1 VISRSFIDSL
11 LGLGS
16 EDAVRHPKID
26 SNKLKSRHTIK
37 IDFVDLDDIIILL
50 YFSQAKLL
58 YNNKILLSHPLR

>member
-1 VISRSFIDSL
+1 MLFTGNL

-37 IDFVDLDDIIILL
+37 IDFVDLDDIKKSSI
-50 YFSQAKLL
+50 FE
-58 YNNKILLSHPLR
+58 

>member
-1 VISRSFIDSL
+1 MASIVISRTLIGSL

-50 YFSQAKLL
+50 YFSQV
-58 YNNKILLSHPLR
+58 N